1 MSWLR
6 EKKNKKNKN
15 MMFFV
20 HSENHTAQ
28 SLRAIIWEKC
38 REAKIRPEILTS
50 PIVDKVSGD
59 FLEVVTI
66 EITSEDG
73 KSDIAKKIAEE
84 SIGLGTILEVS

>member
-1 MSWLR
+1 MTWLR
-6 EKKNKKNKN
+6 EQTNKRNKN
-15 MMFFV
+15 VKFFV
-20 HSENHTAQ
+20 HSENLSAQ

-50 PIVDKVSGD
+50 PILDKDTGD

-73 KSDIAKKIAEE
+73 KADQAKQIAKEV
-84 SIGLGTILEVS
+84 IGI